1 MLNDGQH
8 LTMTE
13 LFDGEG
19 AKFHDI
25 LSKKMCDTYL
35 FWRLMNESHD
45 NIKRELRNL
54 MCILNL

>member
-13 LFDGEG
+13 LFDREG

-25 LSKKMCDTYL
+25 LSKKNVWYIL
-35 FWRLMNESHD
+35 ILAINESHD
-45 NIKRELRNL
+45 NIKREL
-54 MCILNL
+54 